1 MATVRSHPHSI
12 IDRVQHAQPV
22 LQAAQRLMTDGRL
35 RVKHLVGSS
44 KAIFI
49 AALYQVG
56 EIPMVILTD
65 DDRSSDDWSHD
76 LSVLVRD
83 TSVTTVHR
91 PHASSGRLDMSRLR
105 HDEIDAL
112 LKLQPGSRSLT
123 VVTSAALDARMP
135 SPQTLTAY
143 QLELFRG
150 LHLPYESFVTQLA
163 LNGYER
169 VDFVGKPGEMAVRGG
184 IVDLYP
190 AGWDNPLRI
199 EFWGDDVDSIREFEP
214 LSQRSIR
221 EHDRATVLTHVFHDD
236 DEQLTATVLDHL
248 PPDTVIVYDGAPAV
262 EESSTAETLK
272 ALQAFRVIEINPL
285 GDADLITSTKAQPSV
300 AGSIEQMLQHA
311 SALDSAGIHVFL
323 GADGK
328 AAAQRL
334 IDLCE
339 GIADHVEEESEDRA
353 LDYHRAINSIGW
365 VPASLSQGCTWAD
378 VGIAVWSEHEVFGRQ
393 RAQRRS
399 KRSESGI
406 TIREIQQ
413 LHKGEYVVHTDKG
426 IGQFDGLTTIDINGS
441 QVDCVR
447 LLFAGGDVLYV
458 HLNYVHKL
466 SKFNAEEGAVP
477 KLSKLGT
484 AEWERKKARAKKRI
498 KDIARDLIA
507 LYAQRKAQPGYAF
520 PADTIWQKEFEAS
533 FQYEDTADQAKA
545 TSEVKADM
553 EQSAPMDR
561 LICGDVGFGKTEIAI
576 RAAFKAAQ
584 AGKQVAVL
592 VPTTI
597 LAQQHFMTFTDRLR
611 RYPVSIE
618 VLSRFRSKTEQRDV
632 LQRLADGKVDI
643 IIGTHR
649 LLSTD
654 VTFRQLGLLIIDEEQ
669 RFGVAAKEKLR
680 ALRTSVDTLTLT
692 ATPIPRTLHF
702 SLMGARDLSVIETP
716 PRNRLPVETEIIEW
730 DDDQLRQALQ
740 RECDR
745 GGQTFIVTDKIHDME
760 QLITRIRMLAPT
772 LRITMAHGQLPTEE
786 LEDVMEAFLE
796 RKYDV
801 LVATKI
807 IESGLDIPNANTMIV
822 YRADNFGLA
831 ELYQLRGRVGR
842 SNVQAYCYLLI
853 PPVHTIS
860 RIALR
865 RLQALEEFTDLG
877 SGFQLAMRDLELR
890 GAGNLLGGEQSG
902 FIMDMG
908 FELYHK
914 ILDEAVEELRTEEFG
929 ELFGASTARQRR
941 PSFANDDVAI
951 ELDVD
956 ALLPKSWIR
965 TDTDRYEAYKT
976 LYNAHTEAEV
986 DAVFADLRDRFG
998 TLPADAEHLWYAVRL
1013 RIAALPT
1020 GFVRLRLQHTTLSI
1034 ELPPESQTAYYETAF
1049 QRILRWMTDKPNI
1062 RFVQHGKRL
1071 LLDVELA
1078 RRDDAIGI
1086 VSAIAT
1092 AITAEEGV

>member
-1 MATVRSHPHSI
+1 MATVRSSSQPI
-12 IDRVQHAQPV
+12 LERVQQSDLVIQTAHTLTQHQHV
-22 LQAAQRLMTDGRL
+22 
-35 RVKHLVGSS
+35 RVKQLVGSS
-44 KAIFI
+44 KCVFI
-49 AALYQVG
+49 AALYDLGNV
-56 EIPMVILTD
+56 PMVVIAA
-65 DDRSSDDWSHD
+65 DDRSSDDWTHD
-76 LSVLVRD
+76 LSVLLD
-83 TSVTTVHR
+83 DQAVTTVHR
-91 PHASSGRLDMSRLR
+91 PHTSAGRLDYLSLR

-112 LKLQPGSRSLT
+112 LQLQHNGRSLT
-123 VVTSAALDARMP
+123 VVTSEAMTVRMP
-135 SPQTLTAY
+135 SRSTLAKH
-143 QLELFRG
+143 QRELHRG
-150 LHLPYESFVTQLA
+150 MHVPYDTFVTDLA
-163 LNGYER
+163 LHGYQR

-184 IVDLYP
+184 ILDLYP
-190 AGWDNPLRI
+190 AGWDNPVRI
-199 EFWGDDVDSIREFEP
+199 EFWGDEIDSIREFEP

-221 EHDRATVLTHVFHDD
+221 EHDRVMVVTHVYHDD
-236 DEQLTATVLDHL
+236 DEHLTSTLLDHL
-248 PPDTVIVYDGAPAV
+248 PPNTILVYDSIASFDDAV
-262 EESSTAETLK
+262 LQDR
-272 ALQAFRVIEINPL
+272 LQAFRSIELNPL
-285 GDADLITSTKAQPSV
+285 GDVDFITTTKAQSTV
-300 AGSIEQMLQHA
+300 GGSIEQLLQHA
-311 SALDSAGIHVFL
+311 SALGTSNVAVFI

-328 AAAQRL
+328 ANAQRL
-334 IDLCE
+334 IELCD
-339 GIADHVEEESEDRA
+339 GVADHLEDDNEA
-353 LDYHRAINSIGW
+353 KGLEFHRTIASITW
-365 VPASLSQGCTWAD
+365 LSSSLSHGFTWAER
-378 VGIAVWSEHEVFGRQ
+378 GLAVWSEHEVFGRQ

-406 TIREIQQ
+406 TLREIQQ
-413 LHKGEYVVHTDKG
+413 LHKGEYVVHADKG

-447 LLFAGGDVLYV
+447 LLFAGSDVLYV

-466 SKFNAEEGAVP
+466 SKFNAEEGAIP

-484 AEWERKKARAKKRI
+484 AEWERKKAKAKKRI
-498 KDIARDLIA
+498 KDIARDLIRI
-507 LYAQRKAQPGYAF
+507 YAQRKSQPGYAF

-533 FQYEDTADQAKA
+533 FQYEDTADQSKA
-545 TSEVKADM
+545 TAEVKADM
-553 EQSAPMDR
+553 EEPTPMDR
-561 LICGDVGFGKTEIAI
+561 LICGDVGFGKTEVAI

-597 LAQQHFMTFTDRLR
+597 LAQQHFVTFTDRLR
-611 RYPVSIE
+611 RYPVTIE
-618 VLSRFRSKTEQRDV
+618 VLSRFRSKHEQRDI
-632 LQRLADGKVDI
+632 LQKITNGAVDI
-643 IIGTHR
+643 VIGTHR
-649 LLSTD
+649 LLSAD
-654 VTFRQLGLLIIDEEQ
+654 VRFRQLGLLIIDEEQ
-669 RFGVAAKEKLR
+669 RFGVSAKEKLR
-680 ALRTSVDTLTLT
+680 ALRTTIDTLTLT

-730 DDDQLRQALQ
+730 DDELLREALQ
-740 RECDR
+740 REFDR

-796 RKYDV
+796 RKFDV

-853 PPVHTIS
+853 PPVHTIT

-914 ILDEAVEELRTEEFG
+914 ILDEAVEELRTEEFQ
-929 ELFGASTARQRR
+929 ELFGAAGRMAKKT
-941 PSFANDDVAI
+941 SFYNEDVAI

-956 ALLPKSWIR
+956 ALLPKSWIP
-965 TDTDRYEAYKT
+965 TDTDRYEAYKK
-976 LYNAHTEAEV
+976 LYNAQHDADI

-998 TLPADAEHLWYAVRL
+998 AIPPDAENLWFAVRL

-1020 GFVRLRLQHTTLSI
+1020 GFVRVRLQHTTLTI
-1034 ELPPESQTAYYETAF
+1034 ELPQESHTTYYETAF
-1049 QRILRWMTDKPNI
+1049 KDVLSWMSHMQNV
-1062 RFVQHGKRL
+1062 RLVQHGKRL
-1071 LLDVELA
+1071 LLEVQLA
-1078 RRDDAIGI
+1078 RRDDALSV
-1086 VSAIAT
+1086 VSSVAA
-1092 AITAEEGV
+1092 AITSPEAA

>member
-1 MATVRSHPHSI
+1 MATVRTHSYSI
-12 IDRVQHAQPV
+12 IDRVQHANLV
-22 LQAAQRLMTDGRL
+22 VQAAQRLTADR
-35 RVKHLVGSS
+35 RVRIKNLVGSS
-44 KAIFI
+44 KAILV
-49 AALYQVG
+49 AALYQLG
-56 EIPMVILTD
+56 EVPMVVLAS
-65 DDRSSDDWSHD
+65 DDRSSDDWTHD
-76 LSVLVRD
+76 LGVLLREA
-83 TSVTTVHR
+83 SITTVHR
-91 PHASSGRLDMSRLR
+91 PHASSGRLDLGSLR

-112 LKLQPGSRSLT
+112 LKVQHATRSLT
-123 VVTSAALDARMP
+123 VVTSAALGARMP
-135 SPQTLTAY
+135 SQQSLAQY
-143 QLELFRG
+143 QRELHRG
-150 LHLPYESFVTQLA
+150 LHLPYESFVTELA
-163 LNGYER
+163 INGYER

-221 EHDRATVLTHVFHDD
+221 EHDRAVVLTHVFHDD

-248 PPDTVIVYDGAPAV
+248 PPDTVIVYDGPPSV
-262 EESSTAETLK
+262 EELPILEALK
-272 ALQAFRVIEINPL
+272 AFPTLEINPL
-285 GDADLITSTKAQPSV
+285 GDTDLTTVTKPQPSV
-300 AGSIEQMLQHA
+300 AGSIEQMLQQA
-311 SALDSAGIHVFL
+311 SALQSSSVHVFL

-334 IDLCE
+334 IELCE
-339 GIADHVEEESEDRA
+339 GVTDHVEEESEERA
-353 LDYHRAINSIGW
+353 LGFHRAMNGMEWLS
-365 VPASLSQGCTWAD
+365 ASLSQGCTWNEL
-378 VGIAVWSEHEVFGRQ
+378 GIAVWSEHEVFGRQ

-413 LHKGEYVVHTDKG
+413 LHKGEFVVHTDKG

-466 SKFNAEEGAVP
+466 SKFSAEEGSVP

-498 KDIARDLIA
+498 KDIARDLIT

-520 PADTIWQKEFEAS
+520 PEDTIWQKEFEAS

-545 TSEVKADM
+545 TAEVKADM

-597 LAQQHFMTFTDRLR
+597 LAQQHYMTFSDRLR
-611 RYPVSIE
+611 RYPVTIE
-618 VLSRFRSKTEQRDV
+618 VLSRFRSKAEQREV
-632 LQRLADGKVDI
+632 LQRLAEGKVDI

-649 LLSTD
+649 LLSAD
-654 VTFRQLGLLIIDEEQ
+654 VQFRQLGLLIVDEEQ
-669 RFGVAAKEKLR
+669 RFGVSAKEKLR
-680 ALRTSVDTLTLT
+680 ALRTTVDTLTLT

-730 DDDQLRQALQ
+730 DDDLLREALQ

-914 ILDEAVEELRTEEFG
+914 ILDEAVDELRTEEFH
-929 ELFGASTARQRR
+929 ELFGTSTARQRR
-941 PSFANDDVAI
+941 PSFINEDVAI

-956 ALLPKSWIR
+956 ALLPKSWIPN
-965 TDTDRYEAYKT
+965 DTDRYEAYKT
-976 LYNAHTEAEV
+976 LYNATRDADA

-998 TLPADAEHLWYAVRL
+998 ALPADAEHLWYAVRL

-1020 GFVRLRLQHTTLSI
+1020 GFVRLRLQHTSLSI
-1034 ELPPESQTAYYETAF
+1034 ELPPESQTTYYETAF
-1049 QRILRWMTDKPNI
+1049 QRILSWMADKPNI

-1071 LLDVELA
+1071 LLEVELA
-1078 RRDDAIGI
+1078 RRDDAINV
-1086 VSAIAT
+1086 VSSIAAAIL
-1092 AITAEEGV
+1092 AEEAL